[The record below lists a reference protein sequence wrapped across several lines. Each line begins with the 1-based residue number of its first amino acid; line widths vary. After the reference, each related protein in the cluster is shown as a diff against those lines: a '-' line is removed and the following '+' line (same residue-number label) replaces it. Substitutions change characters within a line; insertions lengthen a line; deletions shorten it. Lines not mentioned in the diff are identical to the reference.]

1 MKKALSLLWA
11 LVMCLSLWACSEDV
25 PDTTTNSTENDIT
38 ISGTDTTPS
47 PSEDA
52 TVPSTTEPTT
62 PPTETEPTTPPTE
75 TEPTA
80 PPTETEPPATEPP
93 TTAPTEDNTEKQ
105 ARYEHALTLLEAST
119 TDYTDPSAL
128 VKEAYDI
135 LSELGGYKDADKY
148 QQRIT
153 IIPDVCL
160 RITKTNTFGEVTS
173 QFPRGY
179 DAQGRLIWCDGHKK
193 GGIQFYTYDEQ
204 NRITSQTL
212 KYRNGETWSIE
223 TYQYDDAGN
232 LVGYS
237 NVVSRGD
244 GYSELH
250 EYEEAGRRIQTITT
264 TASGNEYVSTYEYNK
279 AGRLIKYIYTN
290 GYNEYKYDD
299 FGNRIEYIAISDD
312 RINWKETYSYDE
324 AGNLV
329 KLARGYWT
337 DWNYK
342 SYHEDVTEYSYDD
355 GRIISEKDYSID
367 YWDTEIEHIS
377 TPDEYKYV
385 YGDYYCYTPAA

>member
-1 MKKALSLLWA
+1 MKKALSVILA

-119 TDYTDPSAL
+119 TDYTAPSAL

-135 LSELGGYKDADKY
+135 LSEMGGYKDADKY
-148 QQRIT
+148 LRRIT

-160 RITKTNTFGEVTS
+160 RLITTNTFGEITS
-173 QFPRGY
+173 QYPRGY
-179 DAQGRLIWCDGHKK
+179 DATGQMIWFFDHSDIYNPVLFSTYTFDEKGRI
-193 GGIQFYTYDEQ
+193 I
-204 NRITSQTL
+204 SQTT
-212 KYRNGETWSIE
+212 KYKDGTTGSVK
-223 TYQYDDAGN
+223 TYQYDDVGN
-232 LVGYS
+232 MITETTVNSSGRQS
-237 NVVSRGD
+237 VTT
-244 GYSELH
+244 H
-250 EYEEAGRRIQTITT
+250 EYDDTGRRIKTIYDQYDH
-264 TASGNEYVSTYEYNK
+264 GYDEYT
-279 AGRLIKYIYTN
+279 
-290 GYNEYKYDD
+290 YDD
-299 FGNRIEYIAISDD
+299 HGNLIERYGRYDTND
-312 RINWKETYSYDE
+312 WKETYTYDE
-324 AGNLV
+324 FGNII
-329 KLARGYWT
+329 KISGTIPGNSAFET
-337 DWNYK
+337 I
-342 SYHEDVTEYSYDD
+342 TEYSYDNSCVVFEKEYEISD
-355 GRIISEKDYSID
+355 GNMRHER
-367 YWDTEIEHIS
+367 EF
-377 TPDEYKYV
+377 KYV
-385 YGDYYCYTPAA
+385 YGDYYCYTSAE